1 MEFRLYDRNNCSV
14 FDLIGKLEPDQT
26 KGLGL
31 LFSKSVG
38 ALNEFLGLIGLSV
51 KQYDKYVVD
60 CETRDFNNKRY
71 DILIRF
77 YRNNNPLE
85 AILLEAKGV
94 GVSHAS
100 HQAISQVKNY
110 ASFQS
115 YQLNGFQKKTL
126 VTLTHDT
133 SFLNNNQVKSITWSQ
148 LISAFFKYARK
159 QKDDLAYDFVNY
171 LLSIEGSMNYYEE
184 DILSIPAG
192 KTLAAILKSGIY
204 ECPVVGRRYAH
215 QRRTLYITFKNAKGG
230 AMDTLYKLQ
239 DIIDS
244 LDLND
249 LSQIAVLENM
259 QGFTGIGSRIA
270 AYKSCAQ
277 YSPNDHAPK
286 RLFVLDLDNS
296 ISLPNS
302 VRPLENNAN
311 WPYYQLKDFLQ
322 PVNSNK
328 GQVILQ
334 NNITIIGN
342 ELRILANG
350 RKKYDLY
357 ESGILIASFT
367 HNGTFT
373 LNSSKRYHIDVI
385 GINRGGHRCQ
395 ISLNHVNNSWNLF
408 YNL

>member
-31 LFSKSVG
+31 LLSKSEG
-38 ALNEFLGLIGLSV
+38 ALNEFLSLIGLSV
-51 KQYDKYVVD
+51 RQYDKYVVD
-60 CETRDFNNKRY
+60 CETRDFKNKRY

-115 YQLNGFQKKTL
+115 FQLNGFQKKTL

-133 SFLNNNQVKSITWSQ
+133 TLLNSNQVKSITWSQ
-148 LISAFFKYARK
+148 LISAFYEYAK
-159 QKDDLAYDFVNY
+159 NQKDDLASDFVNY

-192 KTLAAILKSGIY
+192 KTIAAILKSGIY
-204 ECPVVGRRYAH
+204 ECPIEGRHYTH
-215 QRRTLYITFKNAKGG
+215 QRRTLYIAFKNAKGG
-230 AMDTLYKLQ
+230 AMDTLYKLH
-239 DIIDS
+239 DIIEGV
-244 LDLND
+244 DLND

-259 QGFTGIGSRIA
+259 QGYTGIGTRIA
-270 AYKSCAQ
+270 AYKSCVK
-277 YSPNDHAPK
+277 YSQDNHEPK
-286 RLFVLDLDNS
+286 RLFVLDLENS

-302 VRPLENNAN
+302 VRPLENNSN
-311 WPYYQLKDFLQ
+311 WPYYKLKDFLQ

-328 GQVILQ
+328 GQVVVQ
-334 NNITIIGN
+334 NSVLINGN
-342 ELRILANG
+342 DLIVKSNG
-350 RKKYDLY
+350 KKMYDLY
-357 ESGILIASFT
+357 ESGLFINSFVNNAL
-367 HNGTFT
+367 HT
-373 LNSSKRYHIDVI
+373 LNVQENYYIDVY
-385 GINRGGHRCQ
+385 GVNRGGYRCR
-395 ISLNHVNNSWNLF
+395 ISINYINGSWKFF